1 MNSSSHSSPDRRRAR
16 GMLAV
21 LALGAGIAGP
31 LTTAGAAEVASETGA
46 AQDQRGDDTAS
57 VRTLEAE
64 ALLLRAR
71 ELRATG
77 TFDEADSAYQDAIAL
92 LESEFGEFSGALA
105 TPLVE
110 LGETYN
116 AAGRH
121 LEALV
126 VMERARHLYR
136 RAFGLQD
143 PGQMDA
149 IWGLIRA
156 YHGLGDEQESR
167 RWLEEVELLAQRAH
181 ADDPD
186 ALLAAHARRAAW
198 FAERGFGYAERDV
211 YEQMLE
217 IQHSELPGER
227 TRRSALLR
235 DIAASWTRQTPMAMR
250 FALDRRSARRVTQRE
265 PHDAAGQREAH
276 AALEAATQLFED
288 DPDAPADELARLSI
302 AWAHWHL
309 VWDREPDEAIGRLK
323 QAWALLDD
331 TPELRAE
338 YLGRA
343 EQVYFVPP
351 VSPGHRARGEP
362 HRGYARVAFTIGPDG
377 RAHDIELVDADPP
390 GMIDDAL
397 VDQLARTGRFRP
409 RMEDGAPVATPGAHL
424 TQRFTYRV
432 REDD

>member
-1 MNSSSHSSPDRRRAR
+1 MNSSSRSSPEPRHAC
-16 GMLAV
+16 GMLAM
-21 LALGAGIAGP
+21 LALGAGLAG
-31 LTTAGAAEVASETGA
+31 LFTVAGAADIASELGA
-46 AQDQRGDDTAS
+46 AQDHGDETPSA
-57 VRTLEAE
+57 RTLEAE

-77 TFDEADSAYQDAIAL
+77 TFDDAESAYQDAIAL

-126 VMERARHLYR
+126 VMERARHLHR

-143 PGQMDA
+143 PSQMDA

-156 YHGLGDEQESR
+156 YHGMGDEQESR

-198 FAERGFGYAERDV
+198 FAERGFGHAQRDV

-217 IQHSELPGER
+217 IQYSELPEER
-227 TRRSALLR
+227 ARRSTLLR
-235 DIAASWTRQTPMAMR
+235 EIAHSWTHQTPMAMR

-265 PHDAAGQREAH
+265 PRDAAGQREAH
-276 AALEAATQLFED
+276 AALEAATRLFED
-288 DPDAPADELARLSI
+288 DPDAPVDELARLSI

-309 VWDREPDEAIGRLK
+309 VWDREPDEAITRLEH
-323 QAWALLDD
+323 AWALLED
-331 TPELRAE
+331 TPELRDE

-377 RAHDIELVDADPP
+377 RAHDIEVVDADPP

-409 RMEDGAPVATPGAHL
+409 RMSDGAPVATPGAHL